1 MTRQSLLPITTDAKS
16 NQQENPAM
24 RYVRFLNQGQ
34 PVLGVVTAEGVRVL
48 GTESLES
55 LLARGVDLTTHGAG
69 ANGALVDIAEDAYL
83 PLMQRPTKIVCVGL
97 NYADHTKESPYEQ
110 PDYPTLFPRW
120 NSSLT
125 AHNQPLIRPRVSDTL
140 DYEGEMAVVLKSGG
154 RHIRKEDALDHVAGY
169 ALFNEGSVR
178 EYQFKSPQW
187 TVGKNFDDTGA
198 FGPVL
203 VTADELPAGGKGLL
217 LETRVNGK
225 VVQSANTED
234 MLFDVAT
241 IISTLSEAVTLEA
254 GDVIVSGTPAG
265 VGFGMTPKVF
275 LKAGDIVEVSIE
287 GIGKL
292 VNPVVDEV

>member
-1 MTRQSLLPITTDAKS
+1 
-16 NQQENPAM
+16 M
-24 RYVRFLNQGQ
+24 RYVYFNHQGRA
-34 PVLGVVTAEGVRVL
+34 VLGVRTADGVKVL
-48 GTESLES
+48 GEETLES
-55 LLARGVDLTTHGAG
+55 LLERGVNLATYG
-69 ANGALVDIAEDAYL
+69 ANALGPVVEIGEQDYL
-83 PLMQRPTKIVCVGL
+83 PLMRKPGKIICVGL
-97 NYADHTKESPYEQ
+97 NYADHTKESPYAQ
-110 PDYPTLFPRW
+110 PDYPTLFPRF

-125 AHNQPLIRPRVSDTL
+125 AHNKSLIRPKISDTL

-154 RHIRKEDALDHVAGY
+154 RHIPKDKALDHVAGY

-198 FGPVL
+198 FGPDL

-225 VVQSANTED
+225 IVQSANTTD

-241 IISTLSEAVTLEA
+241 VISTLSEAITLEA

-265 VGFGMTPKVF
+265 VGFGMNPKVY
-275 LKAGDIVEVSIE
+275 LKPGDVVEVSIE
-287 GIGKL
+287 GIGRL
-292 VNPVVDEV
+292 VNSVVDEA

>member
-1 MTRQSLLPITTDAKS
+1 
-16 NQQENPAM
+16 M
-24 RYVRFLNQGQ
+24 RYVRFTHQGR
-34 PVLGVVTAEGVRVL
+34 PVLGVRTAEGVRVL
-48 GTESLES
+48 GEETLES
-55 LLARGVDLTTHGAG
+55 LLERGVDLATYGAEAQG
-69 ANGALVDIAEDAYL
+69 PLVQIGEQDYL
-83 PLMQRPTKIVCVGL
+83 PLMKKPGKIVCVGL
-97 NYADHTKESPYEQ
+97 NYADHTKESPYAQ
-110 PDYPTLFPRW
+110 PDYPTLFPRF
-120 NSSLT
+120 NSSLI
-125 AHNQPLIRPRVSDTL
+125 AHNQPLVRPRISDTL

-154 RHIRKEDALDHVAGY
+154 RHIAKEQALQHVAGY

-198 FGPVL
+198 FGPDL

-217 LETRVNGK
+217 LQTRVNGK

-265 VGFGMTPKVF
+265 VGFGMDPKVY
-275 LKAGDIVEVSIE
+275 LKAGDVVEVSIE
-287 GIGKL
+287 GIGTL
-292 VNPVVDEV
+292 TNTIVRA

>member
-1 MTRQSLLPITTDAKS
+1 
-16 NQQENPAM
+16 M
-24 RYVRFLNQGQ
+24 RYVNFMHKGQ
-34 PVLGVVTAEGVRVL
+34 ATLGVRTADGVRIL
-48 GTESLES
+48 GNESLES
-55 LLARGVDLTTHGAG
+55 LLKRGVDLATYGESAQG
-69 ANGALVDIAEDAYL
+69 PVVEVGEQDYL
-83 PLMQRPTKIVCVGL
+83 PLMQEPGKIVCVGL
-97 NYADHTKESPYEQ
+97 NYADHTKESPYAQ
-110 PDYPTLFPRW
+110 PDYPTLFPRF

-125 AHNQPLIRPRVSDTL
+125 AHNKPLVRPRVSDTL
-140 DYEGEMAVVLKSGG
+140 DYEGEMAVILKSGG
-154 RHIRKEDALDHVAGY
+154 RHISKEDALKHVAGY

-198 FGPVL
+198 FGPDL

-225 VVQSANTED
+225 VVQSANTDD

-241 IISTLSEAVTLEA
+241 VISTLSEAVTLGA

-265 VGFGMTPKVF
+265 VGFGMNPKVY
-275 LKAGDIVEVSIE
+275 LKAGDVVQVSIE

-292 VNPVVDEV
+292 VNPVIDEV

>member
-1 MTRQSLLPITTDAKS
+1 
-16 NQQENPAM
+16 M
-24 RYVRFLNQGQ
+24 RYVYFNHQGRA
-34 PVLGVVTAEGVRVL
+34 VLGVRTADGVKVL
-48 GTESLES
+48 GEETLES
-55 LLARGVDLTTHGAG
+55 LLERGVDLATYG
-69 ANGALVDIAEDAYL
+69 ANAQGPIVEIDELDYL
-83 PLMQRPTKIVCVGL
+83 PLMCKPGKIICVGL
-97 NYADHTKESPYEQ
+97 NYADHTKESPYAQ
-110 PDYPTLFPRW
+110 PDYPTLFPRF

-125 AHNQPLIRPRVSDTL
+125 AHNKPLVRPKISDTL

-154 RHIRKEDALDHVAGY
+154 RHIPKDKALDHVAGY

-178 EYQFKSPQW
+178 DYQFKSPQW

-198 FGPVL
+198 FGPDL

-225 VVQSANTED
+225 VVQSANTND

-241 IISTLSEAVTLEA
+241 VISTLSEAVTLEA

-265 VGFGMTPKVF
+265 VGFGMNPKVY
-275 LKAGDIVEVSIE
+275 LKPGDVVEVSIE

-292 VNPVVDEV
+292 INPVIDEA

>member
-1 MTRQSLLPITTDAKS
+1 
-16 NQQENPAM
+16 
-24 RYVRFLNQGQ
+24 
-34 PVLGVVTAEGVRVL
+34 
-48 GTESLES
+48 
-55 LLARGVDLTTHGAG
+55 GA
-69 ANGALVDIAEDAYL
+69 
-83 PLMQRPTKIVCVGL
+83 
-97 NYADHTKESPYEQ
+97 
-110 PDYPTLFPRW
+110 
-120 NSSLT
+120 
-125 AHNQPLIRPRVSDTL
+125 
-140 DYEGEMAVVLKSGG
+140 
-154 RHIRKEDALDHVAGY
+154 RHISKAQALEHVAGY

-198 FGPVL
+198 FGPDL

-217 LETRVNGK
+217 LQTRVNGK

-265 VGFGMTPKVF
+265 VGFGMDPKVY

-287 GIGKL
+287 GIGTL
-292 VNPVVDEV
+292 VNPVVDEA

>member
-1 MTRQSLLPITTDAKS
+1 
-16 NQQENPAM
+16 M

-178 EYQFKSPQW
+178 AYQFKSPQW
-187 TVGKNFDDTGA
+187 TVGKNFDNTGA

-241 IISTLSEAVTLEA
+241 LISTLSEAVTLEA

>member
-1 MTRQSLLPITTDAKS
+1 
-16 NQQENPAM
+16 M
-24 RYVRFLNQGQ
+24 RYVYFNHQGRA
-34 PVLGVVTAEGVRVL
+34 VLGVRTADGVKVL
-48 GTESLES
+48 GEETLES
-55 LLARGVDLTTHGAG
+55 LLERGVNLATYG
-69 ANGALVDIAEDAYL
+69 ANALGPVVEIGEQDYL
-83 PLMQRPTKIVCVGL
+83 PLMRKPGKIICVGL
-97 NYADHTKESPYEQ
+97 NYADHTKESPYAQ
-110 PDYPTLFPRW
+110 PDYPTLFPRF

-125 AHNQPLIRPRVSDTL
+125 AHNKPLIRPKISDTL

-154 RHIRKEDALDHVAGY
+154 RHIPKDKALDHVAGY

-198 FGPVL
+198 FGPDL

-225 VVQSANTED
+225 IVQSANTAD

-241 IISTLSEAVTLEA
+241 VISTLSEAITLEA

-265 VGFGMTPKVF
+265 VGFGMNPKVY
-275 LKAGDIVEVSIE
+275 LKPGDVVEVSIE
-287 GIGKL
+287 GIGTL
-292 VNPVVDEV
+292 VNPVVDEA

>member
-1 MTRQSLLPITTDAKS
+1 
-16 NQQENPAM
+16 M
-24 RYVRFLNQGQ
+24 RYVRFTHQGR
-34 PVLGVVTAEGVRVL
+34 PVLGVRTAEGVRVL
-48 GTESLES
+48 GEESLES
-55 LLARGVDLTTHGAG
+55 LLERGVDLATYGAEAQG
-69 ANGALVDIAEDAYL
+69 PLVEIGEQDYL
-83 PLMQRPTKIVCVGL
+83 PLMKKPGKIVCVGL
-97 NYADHTKESPYEQ
+97 NYADHTKESPYAQ
-110 PDYPTLFPRW
+110 PDYPTLFPRF
-120 NSSLT
+120 NSSLI
-125 AHNQPLIRPRVSDTL
+125 AHNQPLVRPRVSDTL

-154 RHIRKEDALDHVAGY
+154 RHIAKEQALQHVAGY

-198 FGPVL
+198 FGPDL

-217 LETRVNGK
+217 LQTRVNGK

-265 VGFGMTPKVF
+265 VGFGMDPKVY
-275 LKAGDIVEVSIE
+275 LKAGDVVEVSIE
-287 GIGKL
+287 GIGTL
-292 VNPVVDEV
+292 VNPVLDEA

>member
-1 MTRQSLLPITTDAKS
+1 
-16 NQQENPAM
+16 M

-34 PVLGVVTAEGVRVL
+34 PVLGVVTAEGVRLL

-55 LLARGVDLTTHGAG
+55 LLARGVNLTTHGAE
-69 ANGALVDIAEDAYL
+69 ANGALVEIAEDAYL
-83 PLMQRPTKIVCVGL
+83 PLMARPTKIVCVGL
-97 NYADHTKESPYEQ
+97 NYADHTKESPYAQ

-125 AHNQPLIRPRVSDTL
+125 AHNKPLIRPRVSDSL

-154 RHIRKEDALDHVAGY
+154 RHISKEDALSHVAGY

-178 EYQFKSPQW
+178 EYQFISPQW

-225 VVQSANTED
+225 VVQSANTND

-265 VGFGMTPKVF
+265 VGFGMNPKVY
-275 LKAGDIVEVSIE
+275 LKAGDVVEVSIE

-292 VNPVVDEV
+292 VNPVIYEA

>member
-1 MTRQSLLPITTDAKS
+1 
-16 NQQENPAM
+16 M
-24 RYVRFLNQGQ
+24 RYVFFNHQGRA
-34 PVLGVVTAEGVRVL
+34 VLGVRTADGVKVL
-48 GTESLES
+48 GEETLES
-55 LLARGVDLTTHGAG
+55 LLERGVDLGTYG
-69 ANGALVDIAEDAYL
+69 ANAQGPSVEIGEQDYL
-83 PLMQRPTKIVCVGL
+83 PLMRKPGKIICVGL
-97 NYADHTKESPYEQ
+97 NYADHTKESPYAQ
-110 PDYPTLFPRW
+110 PDYPTLFPRF

-125 AHNQPLIRPRVSDTL
+125 AHNKPLVRPKVSDTL
-140 DYEGEMAVVLKSGG
+140 DYEGEMAVILKSGG
-154 RHIRKEDALDHVAGY
+154 RHIPKDQALEHVAGY

-178 EYQFKSPQW
+178 DYQFKSPQW

-198 FGPVL
+198 FGPDL

-241 IISTLSEAVTLEA
+241 VISTLSEAVTLQA

-265 VGFGMTPKVF
+265 VGFGMNPKVY
-275 LKAGDIVEVSIE
+275 LKPGDVVEVSIE

-292 VNPVVDEV
+292 VNPVIDEA

>member
-1 MTRQSLLPITTDAKS
+1 
-16 NQQENPAM
+16 M

-48 GTESLES
+48 GTETLES
-55 LLARGVDLTTHGAG
+55 LLARGIDLATHAQGAD
-69 ANGALVDIAEDAYL
+69 GALVEIAEDAYL
-83 PLMQRPTKIVCVGL
+83 PLMERPTKIVCVGL
-97 NYADHTKESPYEQ
+97 NYADHTKESPYAQ
-110 PDYPTLFPRW
+110 PSYPTLFPRW

-125 AHNQPLIRPRVSDTL
+125 AHNKPLIRPRISDTL
-140 DYEGEMAVVLKSGG
+140 DYEGEMAVILKSGG

-178 EYQFKSPQW
+178 DYQFISPQW

-217 LETRVNGK
+217 LETRVNGT
-225 VVQSANTED
+225 VVQSANTQD

-265 VGFGMTPKVF
+265 VGFGMNPKVY
-275 LKAGDIVEVSIE
+275 LKSGDVVEVSIE

>member
-1 MTRQSLLPITTDAKS
+1 
-16 NQQENPAM
+16 M

-34 PVLGVVTAEGVRVL
+34 PVLGVVTADGVRVL
-48 GTESLES
+48 GTETLES
-55 LLARGVDLTTHGAG
+55 LLARGVDLTTHAQG
-69 ANGALVDIAEDAYL
+69 ANGAIVEIAEDAYL
-83 PLMQRPTKIVCVGL
+83 PLMERPTKIVCVGL
-97 NYADHTKESPYEQ
+97 NYADHTKESPYAQ
-110 PDYPTLFPRW
+110 PTYPTLFPRW

-125 AHNQPLIRPRVSDTL
+125 AHNKPLIRPRVSDTL

-178 EYQFKSPQW
+178 DYQFISPQW

-225 VVQSANTED
+225 VVQSANTND

-265 VGFGMTPKVF
+265 VGFGMNPKVY
-275 LKAGDIVEVSIE
+275 LKAGDVVEVSIE

>member
-1 MTRQSLLPITTDAKS
+1 
-16 NQQENPAM
+16 M
-24 RYVRFLNQGQ
+24 RYVRFSQQGR
-34 PVLGVVTAEGVRVL
+34 PVLGVRTAEGVRVL
-48 GTESLES
+48 GEESLES
-55 LLARGVDLTTHGAG
+55 LLARGVDLTTYGA
-69 ANGALVDIAEDAYL
+69 DAQGERVEIGEQDYL
-83 PLMQRPTKIVCVGL
+83 PLMSRPGKIICVGL
-97 NYADHTKESPYEQ
+97 NYADHTKESPYAQ
-110 PDYPTLFPRW
+110 PDYPTLFPRF
-120 NSSLT
+120 NSSLI
-125 AHNQPLIRPRVSDTL
+125 AHNKPLVRPRISDTL

-154 RHIRKEDALDHVAGY
+154 RHISKAQALEHVAGY

-198 FGPVL
+198 FGPDL

-217 LETRVNGK
+217 LQTRVNGK

-265 VGFGMTPKVF
+265 VGFGMDPKVY

-287 GIGKL
+287 GIGTL
-292 VNPVVDEV
+292 VNPVVDEA

>member
-1 MTRQSLLPITTDAKS
+1 
-16 NQQENPAM
+16 M
-24 RYVRFLNQGQ
+24 RYVRFSHQGR
-34 PVLGVVTAEGVRVL
+34 PVLGVRTAQGVRVL
-48 GTESLES
+48 GEESLES
-55 LLARGVDLTTHGAG
+55 LLARGVDLTTYGAQ
-69 ANGALVDIAEDAYL
+69 AQGALVEIGEQDYL
-83 PLMQRPTKIVCVGL
+83 PLMNRPSKIICVGL
-97 NYADHTKESPYEQ
+97 NYADHTKESPYAQ
-110 PDYPTLFPRW
+110 PDYPTLFPRF

-125 AHNQPLIRPRVSDTL
+125 AHNKPLIRPRISDTL

-154 RHIRKEDALDHVAGY
+154 RHISKEQALQHVAGY

-198 FGPVL
+198 FGPDL

-217 LETRVNGK
+217 LQTKVNGK
-225 VVQSANTED
+225 VVQSANTDD

-265 VGFGMTPKVF
+265 VGFGMDPKVY
-275 LKAGDIVEVSIE
+275 LKAGDVVEVSIE
-287 GIGKL
+287 GIGTL
-292 VNPVVDEV
+292 VNPVVDEA

>member
-1 MTRQSLLPITTDAKS
+1 
-16 NQQENPAM
+16 M

-34 PVLGVVTAEGVRVL
+34 PVLGVVTADGVHVL
-48 GTESLES
+48 GTETLES
-55 LLARGVDLTTHGAG
+55 LLARGVDLTTHAQG
-69 ANGALVDIAEDAYL
+69 ANGAIVEIAEDAYL
-83 PLMQRPTKIVCVGL
+83 PLMERPTKIVCVGL
-97 NYADHTKESPYEQ
+97 NYADHTKESPYAQ
-110 PDYPTLFPRW
+110 PTYPTLFPRW

-125 AHNQPLIRPRVSDTL
+125 AHNKPLIRPRISDTL

-178 EYQFKSPQW
+178 DYQFISPQW

-225 VVQSANTED
+225 VVQSANTKD

-265 VGFGMTPKVF
+265 VGFGMNPKIY
-275 LKAGDIVEVSIE
+275 LKAGDVVEVSIE

>member
-1 MTRQSLLPITTDAKS
+1 
-16 NQQENPAM
+16 M
-24 RYVRFLNQGQ
+24 RYVRFSHQGR
-34 PVLGVVTAEGVRVL
+34 PVLGVRTAEGVRVL
-48 GTESLES
+48 GEESLEA
-55 LLARGVDLTTHGAG
+55 LLARGVDLTTYGAE
-69 ANGALVDIAEDAYL
+69 AQGALVEIGEQDYL
-83 PLMQRPTKIVCVGL
+83 PLMSRPGKIICVGL
-97 NYADHTKESPYEQ
+97 NYADHTKESPYAQ
-110 PDYPTLFPRW
+110 PDYPTLFPRF

-125 AHNQPLIRPRVSDTL
+125 AHNKPLIRPRISDTL

-154 RHIRKEDALDHVAGY
+154 RHIAKHEALQHVAGY

-198 FGPVL
+198 FGPDL

-225 VVQSANTED
+225 VVQSANTTD

-241 IISTLSEAVTLEA
+241 IISTLSQAVTLEA

-265 VGFGMTPKVF
+265 VGFGMDPKVY
-275 LKAGDIVEVSIE
+275 LKAGDVVEVSIE
-287 GIGKL
+287 GIGTL
-292 VNPVVDEV
+292 VNPIVDEA

>member
-1 MTRQSLLPITTDAKS
+1 
-16 NQQENPAM
+16 M
-24 RYVRFLNQGQ
+24 RYVRFLNEGQ

-48 GTESLES
+48 DSESIES
-55 LLARGVDLTTHGAG
+55 LLSRGVDLTVHGASASG
-69 ANGALVDIAEDAYL
+69 AVVEIDDDAYL

-97 NYADHTKESPYEQ
+97 NYADHTKETPYAQ
-110 PDYPTLFPRW
+110 PDYPTLFPRFS
-120 NSSLT
+120 SSLT
-125 AHNQPLIRPRVSDTL
+125 AHNKPLIRPRISDTL

-154 RHIRKEDALDHVAGY
+154 RYISKADALDHVAGY

-178 EYQFKSPQW
+178 EYQSKSSQW
-187 TVGKNFDDTGA
+187 TVGKNFDNTGA
-198 FGPVL
+198 FGPIL
-203 VTADELPAGGKGLL
+203 VTTDELPAGGKGLL

-225 VVQSANTED
+225 VVQSANTDD

-241 IISTLSEAVTLEA
+241 IISLLSEAVTLEA

-265 VGFGMTPKVF
+265 VGFGMNPKVY

-292 VNPVVDEV
+292 VNPVVDEA

>member
-1 MTRQSLLPITTDAKS
+1 
-16 NQQENPAM
+16 M

-34 PVLGVVTAEGVRVL
+34 PILGVVTAEGVRVL
-48 GTESLES
+48 GSESLES
-55 LLARGVDLTTHGAG
+55 LLARGVDLTTHGADAHG
-69 ANGALVDIAEDAYL
+69 DLVEIAEDAYL

-97 NYADHTKESPYEQ
+97 NYADHTKESPYAQ
-110 PDYPTLFPRW
+110 PSYPTLFPRW

-125 AHNQPLIRPRVSDTL
+125 AHNKPLIRPRASDTL

-154 RHIRKEDALDHVAGY
+154 RHISKEDALNHVAGY

-178 EYQFKSPQW
+178 DYQFISPQW

-225 VVQSANTED
+225 VVQSANTND

-254 GDVIVSGTPAG
+254 GDLIVSGTPAG
-265 VGFGMTPKVF
+265 VGFGMNPKVY
-275 LKAGDIVEVSIE
+275 LKAGDVVEVSIE

-292 VNPVVDEV
+292 VNPVVDEA

>member
-1 MTRQSLLPITTDAKS
+1 
-16 NQQENPAM
+16 M

-48 GTESLES
+48 GSESLES
-55 LLARGVDLTTHGAG
+55 LLARGVELTTHGAD
-69 ANGALVDIAEDAYL
+69 ANGELVEIDENAYL

-97 NYADHTKESPYEQ
+97 NYADHTKESPYAQ
-110 PDYPTLFPRW
+110 PSYPTLFPRF

-125 AHNQPLIRPRVSDTL
+125 AHNKPLIRPRISDTL

-154 RHIRKEDALDHVAGY
+154 RHIKKDDALNHVAGY

-178 EYQFKSPQW
+178 DYQFISPQW

-225 VVQSANTED
+225 VVQSANTND

-265 VGFGMTPKVF
+265 VGFGMNPKVY
-275 LKAGDIVEVSIE
+275 LKAGDVVEVSIE

>member
-1 MTRQSLLPITTDAKS
+1 
-16 NQQENPAM
+16 M

-55 LLARGVDLTTHGAG
+55 LLARGVDLTTHGAE
-69 ANGALVDIAEDAYL
+69 ASGALVEIAEDAYL
-83 PLMQRPTKIVCVGL
+83 PLMARPTKIVCVGL
-97 NYADHTKESPYEQ
+97 NYADHTKESPYAQ

-125 AHNQPLIRPRVSDTL
+125 AHNKPLIRPRVSDSL

-154 RHIRKEDALDHVAGY
+154 RHISKDDALSHVAGY

-178 EYQFKSPQW
+178 QYQFISPQW

-225 VVQSANTED
+225 VVQSANTND

-241 IISTLSEAVTLEA
+241 IISTLSQAVTLEA

-265 VGFGMTPKVF
+265 VGFGMNPKVY
-275 LKAGDIVEVSIE
+275 LKAGDVVEVSIE

-292 VNPVVDEV
+292 VNPVVDEA

>member
-1 MTRQSLLPITTDAKS
+1 
-16 NQQENPAM
+16 M
-24 RYVRFLNQGQ
+24 RYVFFNHQGRA
-34 PVLGVVTAEGVRVL
+34 VLGVRTADGVKVL
-48 GTESLES
+48 GEETLES
-55 LLARGVDLTTHGAG
+55 LLERGVDLATYGT
-69 ANGALVDIAEDAYL
+69 NAEGPSVEIGELDYL
-83 PLMQRPTKIVCVGL
+83 PLMRKPGKIICVGL
-97 NYADHTKESPYEQ
+97 NYADHIKESPYAQ
-110 PDYPTLFPRW
+110 PDYPTLFPRF

-125 AHNQPLIRPRVSDTL
+125 AHNKPLIRPKISDTL

-154 RHIRKEDALDHVAGY
+154 RHIPKDQALDHVAGY

-178 EYQFKSPQW
+178 DYQFKSPQW

-198 FGPVL
+198 FGPDL

-225 VVQSANTED
+225 VVQSANTND

-241 IISTLSEAVTLEA
+241 IISILSEAVTLEA

-265 VGFGMTPKVF
+265 VGFGMNPKVY
-275 LKAGDIVEVSIE
+275 LKPGDVVEVSIE

-292 VNPVVDEV
+292 VNPVIDEA